1 MEYNVILQR
10 MLARLP
16 SRYDKREGS
25 VLYTLLAPVAWAIA
39 QCHYILSWAV
49 SLVFPDTATGDFL
62 DLSCSA
68 FGLDR
73 EPATYSV
80 RKVVCTDSAGEP
92 MAVPVGARLGLGGMI
107 FQIEKELSSG
117 VYQAV
122 AQTAGSAANLLSGD
136 LLPIDNISGLGRA
149 ELGEVLI
156 PARDAETDE
165 EFRARFAQSVRET
178 PYGGNIADYR
188 EKTLT
193 IEGVGAA
200 AVFGAPSLGA
210 GQVGIVIADEQKEP
224 ATTELVD
231 KVQTLMGVDGSGIA
245 PIGHTV
251 TVKSC
256 TSLEIPVDA
265 QLSLKSGANLD
276 LVKPYVEEAIRD
288 YISSI
293 GFEAPTVFYARLVSA
308 ILTSHESILDVG
320 TVTLGGGSA
329 NLALSKTF
337 DSYQVAKTGT
347 ITVSEVV

>member
-1 MEYNVILQR
+1 MEYNDILMR
-10 MLARLP
+10 MLDRLP
-16 SRYDKREGS
+16 QRYDKREGS

-39 QCHYILSWAV
+39 QCQYILSWAV
-49 SLVFPDTATGDFL
+49 SLVFPDTATGEFL

-73 EPATYSV
+73 EEATCCV
-80 RKVVCTDSAGEP
+80 RKVTCTDAAGEP
-92 MAVPVGARLGLGGMI
+92 MTVQVGARLASGGMV
-107 FQIEKELSSG
+107 FQLEEELSTG
-117 VYQAV
+117 VYRAA
-122 AQTAGSAANLLSGD
+122 AQTAGTAANLLSGD
-136 LLPIDNISGLGRA
+136 LLPIDNIPGLGRA

-165 EFRARFAQSVRET
+165 EFRKRFAQSVRET

-188 EKTLT
+188 EKTLA

-200 AVFGAPSLGA
+200 AVFGAPAMGA
-210 GQVGIVIADEQKEP
+210 GQVGIVIADEQMGP
-224 ATTELVD
+224 ATAELVG

-256 TSLEIPVDA
+256 ESLEIAVTA
-265 QLSLKSGANLD
+265 ELSLKSGSSLE
-276 LVKPYVEEAIRD
+276 LVKPYVEEAVRE
-288 YISSI
+288 YIASI

-329 NLALSKTF
+329 NLPLSKTF
-337 DSYQVAKTGT
+337 AGYQVAKAGT

>member
-1 MEYNVILQR
+1 
-10 MLARLP
+10 ML
-16 SRYDKREGS
+16 
-25 VLYTLLAPVAWAIA
+25 
-39 QCHYILSWAV
+39 
-49 SLVFPDTATGDFL
+49 
-62 DLSCSA
+62 
-68 FGLDR
+68 
-73 EPATYSV
+73 
-80 RKVVCTDSAGEP
+80 
-92 MAVPVGARLGLGGMI
+92 
-107 FQIEKELSSG
+107 
-117 VYQAV
+117 
-122 AQTAGSAANLLSGD
+122 
-136 LLPIDNISGLGRA
+136 
-149 ELGEVLI
+149 
-156 PARDAETDE
+156 
-165 EFRARFAQSVRET
+165 FRS
-178 PYGGNIADYR
+178 
-188 EKTLT
+188 
-193 IEGVGAA
+193 
-200 AVFGAPSLGA
+200 
-210 GQVGIVIADEQKEP
+210 
-224 ATTELVD
+224 VD